1 MAAASPPGVAAVR
14 LLCVGVKPLT
24 AEVRF
29 DLTCRSLLVPVR
41 RLLLA
46 LKRSSDRFRLDV
58 GGVGVDVVVIGADW
72 YMLIDR
78 SDVLDWVDLDKR
90 GDLTGSGLD
99 LVVVGVGNVGK
110 EKDFGGDEDD
120 LSAGIDVDLAL
131 SLDFGDPDPSCL
143 GVENGFDLDESL
155 TVGLVAIAVGVTTVV
170 VERFLATI
178 GEGEG

>member
-1 MAAASPPGVAAVR
+1 MLYRVAGDPPCDAMCSSRIFYSPKVCFYQGCGASGYGHKNCSYFFYFNIFLFLSYP
-14 LLCVGVKPLT
+14 LLRNVCVCP
-24 AEVRF
+24 
-29 DLTCRSLLVPVR
+29 
-41 RLLLA
+41 
-46 LKRSSDRFRLDV
+46 
-58 GGVGVDVVVIGADW
+58 VIGADW
-72 YMLIDR
+72 YVLIDR

-131 SLDFGDPDPSCL
+131 SLDFGNPDPSCL